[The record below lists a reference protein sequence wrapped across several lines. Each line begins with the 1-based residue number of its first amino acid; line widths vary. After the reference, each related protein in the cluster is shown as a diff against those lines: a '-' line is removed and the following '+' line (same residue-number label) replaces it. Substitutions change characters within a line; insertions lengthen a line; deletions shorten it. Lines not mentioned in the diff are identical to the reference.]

1 MKQLSLRVLVLGVIM
16 ALAGCASVNPPLHD
30 PAYAPTSPAVA
41 APPIA
46 TPGGIYSPGH
56 GLSLYEDVRARH
68 IGDILTIELV
78 EETQA
83 SKEASTNTQK
93 DQNLEMSAGTLLG
106 GPVVHNGRPILQNSI
121 SASRDF
127 SGEGSSSQK
136 NSLSGNITVT
146 VAEVLPNG
154 NLLVRGE
161 KALTLNQGDE
171 FIRISGIVRP
181 VDIRTDNSVLST
193 RVANANIIYGGRGAL
208 ADSNRQGWLARFF
221 NSPLWPF

>member
-1 MKQLSLRVLVLGVIM
+1 MNKLVMLGVVLGVT
-16 ALAGCASVNPPLHD
+16 GCASNPPLHD
-30 PAYAPTSPAVA
+30 PAYAPTAPTVS
-41 APPIA
+41 APPV
-46 TPGGIYSPGH
+46 TSPGSLYTQGY

-68 IGDILTIELV
+68 VGDILTIELV

-83 SKEASTNTQK
+83 SKEASTSTSK
-93 DQNLEMSAGTLLG
+93 DQTVEMTAGTLLG
-106 GPVVHNGRPILQNSI
+106 APVVHNGDMILQNSL
-121 SASRDF
+121 SGSRDF

-146 VAEVLPNG
+146 IAEVLPNG
-154 NLLVRGE
+154 NLVVRGE

-193 RVANANIIYGGRGAL
+193 RVANAKIIYGGRGAL
-208 ADSNRQGWLARFF
+208 ADSNSQGWLARFF

>member
-1 MKQLSLRVLVLGVIM
+1 MKRAIVMGAVLLG
-16 ALAGCASVNPPLHD
+16 GCVSPPLHD
-30 PAYAPTSPAVA
+30 PNFSATTAPA
-41 APPIA
+41 A
-46 TPGGIYSPGH
+46 TPANASPGAIYANGY

-68 IGDILTIELV
+68 VGDILTITLV
-78 EETQA
+78 EQTQA
-83 SKEASTNTQK
+83 SKEASTATGK
-93 DQNLEMSAGTLLG
+93 DQKMDMTAGTLLG
-106 GPVVHNGRPILQNSI
+106 APVVHNGNMILQNSI

-136 NSLSGNITVT
+136 NSLTGYVTVT

-181 VDIRTDNSVLST
+181 VDISSDNSVPST
-193 RVANANIIYGGRGAL
+193 RVADAKIIYGGRGAL
-208 ADSNRQGWLARFF
+208 ADSNSQGWLARFF